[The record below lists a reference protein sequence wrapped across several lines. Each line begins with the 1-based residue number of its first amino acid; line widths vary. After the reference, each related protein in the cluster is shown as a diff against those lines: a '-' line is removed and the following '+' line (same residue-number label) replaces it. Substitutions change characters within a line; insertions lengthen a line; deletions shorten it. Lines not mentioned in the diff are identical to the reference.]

1 MRRSLIVGRR
11 PAGRVAVLTAAT
23 VLCGLITP
31 AIGYAAPPAPPS
43 PTVEAPAPSVPEAS
57 VPRESPDAAAAEL
70 PSATETEKVRA
81 VFEIEVGEATK
92 EWREAT
98 DMNFVFKV
106 YDKIDATN
114 FPVTKAEAYRVY
126 KVMLD
131 NNAAPDATAFIR
143 TGVFD
148 FAARDRVERQR
159 RQEAWDRTVQ
169 LRREILI
176 DADIVGFDDVML
188 NDNDQMF
195 IYKVYQKARPEQPKL
210 KQGAFDA
217 FGGDAAVWKDFIE
230 NKIRALNHQDQLDY
244 LDRLNQENQEAAR
257 REAARMAKK
266 DACDKVPVIAVAAW
280 LDLADDDFIREL
292 LKTPELADPAHRE
305 IKNAATVA
313 LTGLPA
319 DWNAYI
325 RTGVAEARARDDARI
340 LREREEADRQ
350 KVRDIKAKAD
360 ASRLR
365 PRLAAAAADVAANG
379 TWDQVKD
386 FLAKGQYTVLE
397 QAFAGVTAG
406 RRGWHVRSAGGD
418 AWATPGTQPS
428 NVVTAPLGDAT
439 WKIVPG
445 LADPNCFSLES
456 ATRVGSYLRIAP
468 NLRVQL
474 AGNDGTDGYKLNATW
489 CAKAGRD
496 GNPTNVTLEAKAYP
510 GRYLRQYWGEL
521 WAANGQSKE
530 NNFDTDGNFAADI
543 SWIPVGPNPSITTK
557 IDERWL
563 NEDWWGWNG
572 LGPQTQPE
580 NILNGIRYKRFQKG
594 GAFWSAQHGVVRIL
608 DPLLNK
614 YLESGGRNIPG
625 FIPSGDTGYLP
636 DGKGMRNLFA
646 GPRGIWYHPDIGPKL
661 IYGAIFD
668 RWAALQY
675 ERSRLGY
682 PTSDEMDFPGVPGK
696 RVSYFQHGRIE
707 HTAAEGAKEYYN

>member
-1 MRRSLIVGRR
+1 MRRSLIRDRR
-11 PAGRVAVLTAAT
+11 PARSVALLTAAT
-23 VLCGLITP
+23 VLCGLLTP
-31 AIGYAAPPAPPS
+31 SAAYAAPSAPPS
-43 PTVEAPAPSVPEAS
+43 PAADAPGRHVPEAP
-57 VPRESPDAAAAEL
+57 VPRESPSAQAAEL
-70 PSATETEKVRA
+70 PTATELEKVRA

-92 EWREAT
+92 EWRDAT
-98 DMNFVFKV
+98 DTNFVFKV
-106 YDKIDATN
+106 YDKINAAN
-114 FPVTKAEAYRVY
+114 FPVTKAEAYRIY

-131 NNAAPDATAFIR
+131 NATAPDATAFIR

-176 DADIVGFDDVML
+176 DVDIVDFDDVML
-188 NDNDQMF
+188 HDNDQMF
-195 IYKVYQKARPEQPKL
+195 VYKVHQKAKPEHPKL
-210 KQGAFDA
+210 KKGAFDA

-230 NKIRALNHQDQLDY
+230 NKMRVLHHQDQLDY

-266 DACDKVPVIAVAAW
+266 DACDKVPLIAVAAW
-280 LDLADDDFIREL
+280 LDLADDDFLREL

-305 IKNAATVA
+305 IKNAAGLALAGVA
-313 LTGLPA
+313 A
-319 DWNAYI
+319 DWDRFI
-325 RTGVAEARARDDARI
+325 RTGVTEARARDDARV

-350 KVRDIKAKAD
+350 KVRDLKAKAD

-365 PRLAAAAADVAANG
+365 PRLAAAAAEVAADG

-428 NVVTAPLGDAT
+428 NAVTAPLGDAT

-456 ATRVGSYLRIAP
+456 ATRVGSYLRVAP

-489 CAKAGRD
+489 CAKPGRD
-496 GNPTNVTLEAKAYP
+496 GSAANVTLEAKAHP

-521 WAANGQSKE
+521 WAANGLSKE

-543 SWIPVGPNPSITTK
+543 SWIPVGPNPWITTK

-572 LGPQTQPE
+572 LGPQTQAE

-594 GAFWSAQHGVVRIL
+594 GGFWSAEYGVKRIL
-608 DPLLNK
+608 EPMLTK
-614 YLESGGRNIPG
+614 YLESGGRSIPG
-625 FIPSGDTGYLP
+625 FVPREDTLYLP
-636 DGKGMRNLFA
+636 DGQGMCNHFP
-646 GPRGIWYHPDIGPKL
+646 GPRSIYYHPSIGPKL

-668 RWAALQY
+668 RWAGLGY

-682 PTSDEMDFPGVPGK
+682 PTSDEMDYPGVPGK
-696 RVSYFQHGRIE
+696 RVSYFQKGRIE
-707 HTAAEGAKEYYN
+707 HTPSEGAKEYYN